1 MKKEDLTALGISE
14 ELAEKAVQLHNEE
27 INGKFIPKN
36 RFDEVNNAKKKLEDD
51 LKDRDKQLDDLKK
64 SDGDVET
71 LKQQIA
77 DLQAANKQ
85 AADEHKAEMNRLRM
99 DSVIE
104 NALVSAG
111 AKNSKAIRA
120 LFDETNF
127 KLQPDGTVFGLSEAL
142 ANVQKSDPYL
152 FEVKEDKNTPTPQ
165 GMMTG
170 FEPGKDGGKV
180 GTGKEQPNTY
190 KQWCEQLSTTGTN

>member
-85 AADEHKAEMNRLRM
+85 AADEHKAEMEKLKM
-99 DSVIE
+99 DGVIE

-127 KLQPDGTVFGLSEAL
+127 KLQPDGTVFGLTEAL

>member
-14 ELAEKAVQLHNEE
+14 ELAEKAVQFHDDE
-27 INGKFIPKN
+27 INGKFIPKH

-64 SDGDVET
+64 SDGDVEA
-71 LKQQIA
+71 LKQQIS
-77 DLQAANKQ
+77 DLQAANKK
-85 AADEHKAEMNRLRM
+85 AADEHKAEMNKLRM

-104 NALVSAG
+104 NTLVSAG

-127 KLQPDGTVFGLSEAL
+127 KLQPDGTVFGLTEAL

-152 FEVKEDKNTPTPQ
+152 FEVKEDKNTTAPQ
-165 GMMTG
+165 GMTG
-170 FEPGKDGGKV
+170 FQPGSSGAGSD
-180 GTGKEQPNTY
+180 TQPDINKMTY
-190 KQWCEQLSTTGTN
+190 SEYIKATSTN